1 MQVEDTWGRAQQ
13 NLVAGTPPAA
23 GCTQAA
29 GRTHQR
35 LGTWGSEAGRVAR
48 TQSLQALPLH
58 SERFTVTEP
67 PGHRLA
73 ANTGM

>member
-1 MQVEDTWGRAQQ
+1 MGAAEPSGRD
-13 NLVAGTPPAA
+13 PSAA
-23 GCTQAA
+23 GGTQAA
-29 GRTHQR
+29 GRTRRR

-48 TQSLQALPLH
+48 TQGLQALPLH
-58 SERFTVTEP
+58 SGRFTVTEP